1 MSLKYRQAI
10 TEAIAEEMSRD
21 ESVVLFGEDVA
32 AAGGTFAA
40 TKGLLERFGPNRV
53 RDTPIS
59 EAVLTGL
66 ATGAA
71 MTGLRP
77 IVEIMYFDFMT
88 LASDQ
93 LVNHA
98 AKVRSVS
105 GGEFSVPMVV
115 RTMSGAG
122 RNSGPQ
128 HSQNLE
134 GWLAQVPGL
143 KVVAPATPAD
153 VKGLLKSAVRD
164 PDPVIVIES
173 QLLWGQV
180 GPVGGAD
187 ELVPIGSAS
196 VARPGRDLTVVVWS
210 GMLPRALA
218 AAQRLADEDGA
229 SVEVLDLRS
238 LSPLD
243 EDAVL
248 ASARRTGRVLVA
260 HDAVGSFGP
269 GAEIAA
275 LVADRAFDALRAP
288 VRRVTAPFAPVPQS
302 TALELGYYPQTDTLV
317 SVARDLLAR
326 G

>member
-40 TKGLLERFGPNRV
+40 TKGLLERFGPSRV

-134 GWLAQVPGL
+134 GWLAHVPGL

-153 VKGLLKSAVRD
+153 AKGLLKSAIRD
-164 PDPVIVIES
+164 PDPVVVIES
-173 QLLWGQV
+173 QLLWGQL
-180 GPVGGAD
+180 GAVGGEQD
-187 ELVPIGSAS
+187 LVPIGRAAI
-196 VARPGRDLTVVVWS
+196 ARPGTDLTFVVWG

-218 AAQRLADEDGA
+218 AAQRLAESDGA

-243 EDAVL
+243 EQAVL
-248 ASARRTGRVLVA
+248 DSARRTGRVLVA
-260 HDAVGSFGP
+260 HDAVGPFGP

-288 VRRVTAPFAPVPQS
+288 VRRVASPFAPVPQS
-302 TALELGYYPQTDTLV
+302 TALELGYFPQVDTLV
-317 SVARDLLAR
+317 AVARELLAR
-326 G
+326 D